1 MSEMNLDE
9 KIVLKNLCEW
19 DLFFKRVETGGEVK
33 VPKKGVT
40 RLSRGEVQAQVYANN
55 TMIAGLDGLGSH
67 AKIYIDDKATRVML
81 GFEREDSKKEQDVVT
96 PERIQK
102 ILAYKTQ
109 KTFEEKI
116 QEEIKLDSEKL
127 LLVEEA
133 KRQKLNDY
141 EKIQFIEDYTGFK
154 FDYKKKK

>member
-1 MSEMNLDE
+1 MSDLNLDQ
-9 KIVLKNLCEW
+9 KVVIKNMCEW
-19 DLFFKRVETGGEVK
+19 DLFFKRIESPGEVK
-33 VPKKGVT
+33 IPKKGVT
-40 RLSRGEVQAQVYANN
+40 RLSRGEIQAQVYANN
-55 TMIAGLDGLGSH
+55 TMLSGLDGQGSH
-67 AKIYIDDKATRVML
+67 AKLYIEDKDTRVML
-81 GFEREDSKKEQDVVT
+81 GFESEDGKQEQDIIT

-109 KTFEEKI
+109 KTFENKI

-141 EKIQFIEDYTGFK
+141 EKIKFIEEYTEFK
-154 FDYKKKK
+154 FKN